1 MKVSFMLDFL
11 LRQLGI
17 TEFYLP
23 DTLPED
29 DWERMFLLAEV
40 ATSIKLPELE
50 SKHYDVSLMTYT
62 DSVNELFVRMDVLY
76 QCMVEEKDAPSSWK
90 ARRRDL
96 TEVTIVDYYY
106 DLRLGYREPQE
117 VLEILL
123 QKLSVI
129 HYQYENK
136 YKDPLHSYAI
146 YLRMNFSGVVSDVLS
161 LLENSITIRN
171 T

>member
-1 MKVSFMLDFL
+1 MLDFL

-23 DTLPED
+23 DDLPED

-40 ATSIKLPELE
+40 ATSIKLPELG
-50 SKHYDVSLMTYT
+50 SKHYDVTLNAYT
-62 DSVNELFVRMDVLY
+62 DSINDLFVRLDVLY
-76 QCMVEEKDAPSSWK
+76 QCMLTEGDAPSSWK

-96 TEVTIVDYYY
+96 IEQSIVDYYY

-129 HYQYENK
+129 HYQYEDK
-136 YKDPLHSYAI
+136 YKDPLHSYSI
-146 YLRMNFSGVVSDVLS
+146 YMRKNFSGVVSDVLS
-161 LLENSITIRN
+161 VLETSITIRN

>member
-1 MKVSFMLDFL
+1 MLDFL

-23 DTLPED
+23 DLLPED

-40 ATSIKLPELE
+40 ATSIKLPTLG
-50 SKHYDVSLMTYT
+50 SSHYDLTINTYT
-62 DSVNELFVRMDVLY
+62 DSINDLLVRMDVLH
-76 QCMVEEKDAPSSWK
+76 QCMLTEGDAPSSWK

-96 TEVTIVDYYY
+96 TEVCIVDYYY

-129 HYQYENK
+129 HYQYEDK

-146 YLRMNFSGVVSDVLS
+146 YLRKNFSGVVSDVLS
-161 LLENSITIRN
+161 VLEMSITIRN